1 MHSMKLS
8 PSLLACASLFACV
21 SAVAPAAD
29 SPEQICADLTA
40 ALRNEVE
47 ILEAVRSSEQ
57 ASAAVSPLRKSL
69 AQQGELFQADNAELW
84 EHISNTQGNA
94 QQTLIELLQRL
105 SRQFTRLED
114 CNFYDCDALRE
125 ALAPQIVT
133 EG

>member
-1 MHSMKLS
+1 MKA
-8 PSLLACASLFACV
+8 PSTLFACAALLACV
-21 SAVAPAAD
+21 SSVAPASD

-40 ALRNEVE
+40 ALKNEVE
-47 ILEAVRSSEQ
+47 ILEAVRSPEQ
-57 ASAAVSPLRKSL
+57 ADAAVTPLRKSL
-69 AQQGELFQADNAELW
+69 AQQEKLFQADNAELW
-84 EHISNTQGNA
+84 EHISNTQGSS
-94 QQTLIELLQRL
+94 QQALIELLQRL